1 MFDLHWKTLTTPRTI
16 IPRQELLTQP
26 DVSVIGQAIEQ
37 KVKELFNG
45 SLSIREVDAGST
57 NAEEEE
63 LKALTNAYYDL
74 ERFGVGF
81 VASPRH
87 ADMLMVT
94 GPVARNMAQALR
106 LTYEATPEPKLVV
119 AVGDGAIDGG
129 VFKGSPAIIGGVH
142 KVIPVHF
149 QIPGDPP
156 SPKVILCSLL
166 HILEAV
172 SL

>member
-1 MFDLHWKTLTTPRTI
+1 MLDLHWKTLTTPRLI
-16 IPRQELLTQP
+16 VPRPELLAQP
-26 DVSVIGQAIEQ
+26 DITKIGQAIDK
-37 KVKELFNG
+37 KVRQLFHG
-45 SLSIREVDAGST
+45 SLAIREIDAGST

-63 LKALTNAYYDL
+63 LKALTNAYYDI
-74 ERFGVGF
+74 ERFGIGF

-94 GPVARNMAQALR
+94 GPVSRNMAQALR
-106 LTYEATPEPKLVV
+106 LTYEATPEPKIVV

-129 VFKGSPAIIGGVH
+129 VFKGSDAIVGGVH
-142 KVIPVHF
+142 EVIPVHF

-166 HILEAV
+166 HILEA
-172 SL
+172 L